1 MSVEEEWHWFF
12 NRSEARKLKLASSWA
27 VSIFCLFPLWFL
39 LSLELSTSL
48 IKPYTQNMRKLPG
61 QTLQEQLQI
70 KESMFRSI
78 PKSLSWN
85 ASLLV
90 IISLFGMTF
99 SFFVTTIW
107 KLLILVT
114 YMFNLV
120 ASLIGCRLTENCG

>member
-1 MSVEEEWHWFF
+1 
-12 NRSEARKLKLASSWA
+12 
-27 VSIFCLFPLWFL
+27 
-39 LSLELSTSL
+39 
-48 IKPYTQNMRKLPG
+48 MRKLPG

-70 KESMFRSI
+70 KESMLRSI